1 MDKTKEKL
9 IKKLKKLRTMSMD
22 ESDVNNRE
30 NAHVKADWLLLDY
43 INDKEV
49 SASFASILK
58 WYA

>member
-1 MDKTKEKL
+1 
-9 IKKLKKLRTMSMD
+9 MD